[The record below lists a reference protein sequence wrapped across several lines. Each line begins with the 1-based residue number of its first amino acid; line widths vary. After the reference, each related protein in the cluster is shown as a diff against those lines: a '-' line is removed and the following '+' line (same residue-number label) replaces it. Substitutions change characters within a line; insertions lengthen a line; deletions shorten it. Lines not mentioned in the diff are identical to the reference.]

1 MRVLRFQQK
10 PSENRIGIMVDSA
23 RFAELGTSKN
33 SEPILEF
40 LKTQRE
46 RPKQTRRSRRRR
58 SKSLTQEKRIRRES
72 STSTRSP
79 FSLLSHA
86 QQRSSAWAGT
96 SPTISKKDQQ
106 AFLLSQYHFSNH
118 QPH

>member
-1 MRVLRFQQK
+1 T
-10 PSENRIGIMVDSA
+10 NRYWNFI
-23 RFAELGTSKN
+23 
-33 SEPILEF
+33 
-40 LKTQRE
+40 KTQRE
-46 RPKQTRRSRRRR
+46 RPKQTRRLRRGR
-58 SKSLTQEKRIRRES
+58 SKLLTQEKRIRRES

-106 AFLLSQYHFSNH
+106 ASLLSQYHFSNH
-118 QPH
+118 QPHWSGIEPQSSILEESNSWITR